1 MVSSATMYE
10 VGWTARGRGEGRR
23 VGKKICAGLAGSRPE
38 EEGRWA

>member
-23 VGKKICAGLAGSRPE
+23 VGEKICAGSRPE
-38 EEGRWA
+38 EEGRWV